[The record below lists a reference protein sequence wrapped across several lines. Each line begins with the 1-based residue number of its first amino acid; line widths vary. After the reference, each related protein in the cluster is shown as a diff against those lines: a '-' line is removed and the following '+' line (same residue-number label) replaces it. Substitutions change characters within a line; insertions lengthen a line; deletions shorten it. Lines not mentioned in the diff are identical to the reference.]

1 MTRLRSS
8 VPRAKGIE
16 SGPERQKEIAVTY
29 QIIRQAIV
37 DRRCASALYENYVR
51 VFCPRTIGKD
61 AAGTDVVEVFQYG
74 GGCPGGL
81 PFSGK
86 WCSFRVADVDCISI
100 NGDVWQAG
108 TGDGTHTGW
117 MADVDVAS

>member
-1 MTRLRSS
+1 VASNGRREL
-8 VPRAKGIE
+8 
-16 SGPERQKEIAVTY
+16 AVTY

-37 DRRCASALYENYVR
+37 DRRCLSALCEDYIR

-61 AAGTDVVEVFQYG
+61 EAGTEIVEVFQYG

-86 WCSFRVADVDCISI
+86 WCSFRVSDIDCISI
-100 NGDVWQAG
+100 NGDAWRAG
-108 TGDGTHTGW
+108 VTGASRTGW
-117 MADVDVAS
+117 VADVDVTS